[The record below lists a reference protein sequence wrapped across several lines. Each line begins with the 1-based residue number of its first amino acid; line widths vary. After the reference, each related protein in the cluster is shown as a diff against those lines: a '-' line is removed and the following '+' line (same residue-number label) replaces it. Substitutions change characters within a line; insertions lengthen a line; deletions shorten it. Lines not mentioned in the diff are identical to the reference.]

1 MKSLYVPARID
12 QLDEVTDFVTEI
24 LGDVDMKTEFSVRLA
39 VEEAFVNIANY
50 AYAPGEGDAEVQCG
64 LLTDPNRI
72 LIRFLDSG
80 VPFDPTKKEDAD
92 TSEEAIMQR
101 VGGLGIFLVKKNM
114 DEVRYIYENGKNVL
128 TLVKDL

>member
-92 TSEEAIMQR
+92 TSERAIMQR